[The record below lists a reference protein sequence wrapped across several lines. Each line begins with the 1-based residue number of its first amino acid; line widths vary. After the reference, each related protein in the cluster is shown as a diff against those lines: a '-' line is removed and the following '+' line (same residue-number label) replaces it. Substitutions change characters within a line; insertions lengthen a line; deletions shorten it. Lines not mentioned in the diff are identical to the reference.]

1 MTFQKTSF
9 VILCFIFALLS
20 ACVPKEQYLALE
32 ANQHKTMKQ
41 LDQLERKMADTD
53 LRLQN
58 SEESRLKCFEDL
70 SVLQERYED
79 LENRNMTL
87 SRDAENLRVGLQRRK
102 STVHHQKKVIQQL
115 DETKSKIETSLKT
128 EIAKQTIK
136 LEEMEGKLKLTFV
149 DKILFDTGKV
159 EIKDRGKE
167 LLLEIAV
174 TLNEDK
180 GHNIWVEGHTDNVP
194 IGKLLKERFP
204 SNWELSA
211 ARAAAVVRFLQEE
224 SGLEPERLS
233 ASGYSYFRPVES
245 NDTPEGRSQNRRIE
259 IILVP
264 VR

>member
-1 MTFQKTSF
+1 
-9 VILCFIFALLS
+9 L
-20 ACVPKEQYLALE
+20 ELE
-32 ANQHKTMKQ
+32 ANHMNTMN
-41 LDQLERKMADTD
+41 QLEQLEKRMTDTD

-70 SVLQERYED
+70 SVLQDRYDD
-79 LENRNMTL
+79 LQNNNMTL
-87 SRDAENLRVGLQRRK
+87 SRNAENLRLDLQKRK
-102 STVHHQKKVIQQL
+102 STIHHQKKVIQKL
-115 DETKSKIETSLKT
+115 DDTKSKIETSLKT

-159 EIKDRGKE
+159 EVKERGKE

-180 GHNIWVEGHTDNVP
+180 GHNISVEGHTDNVP

-211 ARAAAVVRFLQEE
+211 ARAAAVVRFLQVE

-233 ASGYSYFRPVES
+233 ASGYGYFRPVES

>member
-1 MTFQKTSF
+1 
-9 VILCFIFALLS
+9 L
-20 ACVPKEQYLALE
+20 ELE
-32 ANQHKTMKQ
+32 ANHMNTMN
-41 LDQLERKMADTD
+41 QLEQLEKRMTDTD

-70 SVLQERYED
+70 SVLQDRYDD
-79 LENRNMTL
+79 LQNNNMTL
-87 SRDAENLRVGLQRRK
+87 SRNAENLRLDLQKRK
-102 STVHHQKKVIQQL
+102 STIHHQKKVIQKL
-115 DETKSKIETSLKT
+115 DDTKSKIETSLKT

-159 EIKDRGKE
+159 EVKERGKE

-180 GHNIWVEGHTDNVP
+180 GHNISVEGHTDNVP

-233 ASGYSYFRPVES
+233 ASGYGYFRPVES